1 MVKIRREGG
10 KNTWLLE
17 EDTLSG
23 RLGELAIIF
32 KHHSKPGGERMDE
45 RFMSEVL
52 SLQAEALA
60 HMAEKQEQELERLRR
75 VENELA
81 LLRTEFKSEME
92 KIKNPPSGVLD
103 KSSMRK
109 PSSGKP

>member
-1 MVKIRREGG
+1 MVKIRRGGG

-45 RFMSEVL
+45 RFMAEVL
-52 SLQAEALA
+52 SMQAEALA
-60 HMAEKQEQELERLRR
+60 LMAEKQEQELERLRR

-81 LLRTEFKSEME
+81 VLRAEFKAEMG
-92 KIKNPPSGVLD
+92 KLKDPPSGVL
-103 KSSMRK
+103 KKPALRK
-109 PSSGKP
+109 PSNGKP